1 MFVLITGYFG
11 LKLKW
16 RSVINLVSIT
26 LFYSILS
33 TFAYCL
39 YTDTLPSL
47 EVLKKTLFPIS
58 SGTYWFVTSY
68 FYLLLLSPLLN
79 FALHAMSDRQLCFF
93 LAVLIFINCISSWL
107 FQNNFNPNGYNTM
120 QFILLYYIGY
130 CIKNTTAFALVQK
143 NCIPCAVFFQILMVI
158 SSIFTGAFLFY
169 NSIVNIML
177 AVSIFYIFLKVD
189 LQNKFINNIATSMF
203 AVYLLQ
209 EGMFGRTVYHL
220 MYEMYLSYSPMQ
232 FVVVTLIY
240 LFMLF
245 AFAII
250 LERIR
255 NYILSPLNII
265 ITDYLNKKIPVPF

>member
-1 MFVLITGYFG
+1 
-11 LKLKW
+11 
-16 RSVINLVSIT
+16 
-26 LFYSILS
+26 
-33 TFAYCL
+33 
-39 YTDTLPSL
+39 
-47 EVLKKTLFPIS
+47 
-58 SGTYWFVTSY
+58 
-68 FYLLLLSPLLN
+68 
-79 FALHAMSDRQLCFF
+79 
-93 LAVLIFINCISSWL
+93 
-107 FQNNFNPNGYNTM
+107 
-120 QFILLYYIGY
+120 
-130 CIKNTTAFALVQK
+130 
-143 NCIPCAVFFQILMVI
+143 MVI